1 MVQNI
6 SQAQNPYGS
15 INRIGTTPDGRVV
28 YKVMDGN
35 GDIAG
40 GLSVAQKDCD
50 TFERTYND
58 IMTAAPK
65 LEKYMQTH
73 SEEDIKRLQKRG
85 KRIIG
90 GSALVCGI
98 IPALFS
104 HKLTS
109 NKWLQVAM
117 TLGGTFIGLFAGVKI
132 GTKVM
137 TPPGANEMSK
147 ATKTLSSLDVQPIE
161 A

>member
-1 MVQNI
+1 MVQGLNVN
-6 SQAQNPYGS
+6 SNGMGS
-15 INRIGTTPDGRVV
+15 ISRVGMTNNGRVIYSV
-28 YKVMDGN
+28 VEPN
-35 GDIAG
+35 GQVAG
-40 GLSVAQKDCD
+40 HLTVSQKDCD

-109 NKWLQVAM
+109 NRWLQVAM